1 MTLYDE
7 FSRDIQLYIKNT
19 VFRNMNITNTAIK
32 LNLEKM
38 IFGILTKFNADDFVI
53 PIKR

>member
-19 VFRNMNITNTAIK
+19 VFRIMNIANAAIK

-38 IFGILTKFNADDFVI
+38 IFNILTKCNAAL
-53 PIKR
+53 